1 MSLSG
6 YGTRILELW
15 DIETDTL
22 EEKAMF
28 HRVAMGK
35 LFNDYRRR
43 MIKNNTKSASNIM
56 AVARHLAEGWLSTLQ
71 STAVKA
77 NKEELSSRI
86 DEFANLLASVLSP
99 KMVIMICNE
108 AVPPGES
115 TQMRFAVQRSIGK
128 DPHPE
133 VLFPDAGRK
142 RAVSRERY
150 RTPSLSPSTEGKN
163 PKKCMQGEQGEF
175 APCFS
180 KKCGL
185 HVQ

>member
-15 DIETDTL
+15 DVETDTL

-28 HRVAMGK
+28 HHVAMGK

-71 STAVKA
+71 STLLKAAVKA

-86 DEFANLLASVLSP
+86 EEFANLLASVLSP

-115 TQMRFAVQRSIGK
+115 RQMRFADSGPSGKILIQRC
-128 DPHPE
+128 
-133 VLFPDAGRK
+133 FFQT
-142 RAVSRERY
+142 RATKER
-150 RTPSLSPSTEGKN
+150 
-163 PKKCMQGEQGEF
+163 
-175 APCFS
+175 
-180 KKCGL
+180 
-185 HVQ
+185 